1 MCYTVELMNECVML
15 YCGIENECVIL
26 WIENECVI
34 LWNWEW
40 MCYTVELIMNVLYCG
55 IDNECVMLWNW

>member
-1 MCYTVELMNECVML
+1 MCYAVELIMNVLC
-15 YCGIENECVIL
+15 CGID
-26 WIENECVI
+26 NECVI

-55 IDNECVMLWNW
+55 IDNGCVILWNW